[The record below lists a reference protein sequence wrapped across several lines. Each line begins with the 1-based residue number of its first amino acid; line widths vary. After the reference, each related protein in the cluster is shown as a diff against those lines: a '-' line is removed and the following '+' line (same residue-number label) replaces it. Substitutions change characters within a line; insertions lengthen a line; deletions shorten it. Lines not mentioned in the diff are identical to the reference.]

1 MIWLVIFSSC
11 VGVVKNG
18 NRHTHKI
25 QIRLCCRERSILS
38 RNDLIQL
45 EGVIAKV
52 LGGGTMEIECKNDI
66 TVRGVLSGRMKKHRI
81 KVMVGD
87 RVQVSVSPYDTTH
100 GLITY
105 RF

>member
-1 MIWLVIFSSC
+1 M
-11 VGVVKNG
+11 
-18 NRHTHKI
+18 
-25 QIRLCCRERSILS
+25 S

-45 EGVIAKV
+45 EGVVQRV
-52 LGGGTMEIECKNDI
+52 LGGGTMEIQCENNMI
-66 TVRGVLSGRMKKHRI
+66 VRGVLSGRMKKHRI

-87 RVQVSVSPYDTTH
+87 RIQVSVSPYDTSH

>member
-1 MIWLVIFSSC
+1 
-11 VGVVKNG
+11 VGVVNNG
-18 NRHTHKI
+18 NGHAHRI
-25 QIRLCCRERSILS
+25 QIRLCRLERSILS

-87 RVQVSVSPYDTTH
+87 RVQISVSPYDTTH

>member
-1 MIWLVIFSSC
+1 M
-11 VGVVKNG
+11 
-18 NRHTHKI
+18 
-25 QIRLCCRERSILS
+25 S
-38 RNDLIQL
+38 RDDLINL
-45 EGVIAKV
+45 EGLVTRV
-52 LGGGTMEIECKNDI
+52 LGGGTMEIQCTNDI
-66 TVRGVLSGRMKKHRI
+66 TVRGVLSGRMKKNRI

>member
-1 MIWLVIFSSC
+1 M
-11 VGVVKNG
+11 
-18 NRHTHKI
+18 
-25 QIRLCCRERSILS
+25 S

-45 EGVIAKV
+45 EGVVTRV
-52 LGGGTMEIECKNDI
+52 LGGGTMEIRCDNEI
-66 TVRGVLSGRMKKHRI
+66 MVRGVLSGRMKKNRI

-87 RVQVSVSPYDTTH
+87 RVQISVSPYDTSH